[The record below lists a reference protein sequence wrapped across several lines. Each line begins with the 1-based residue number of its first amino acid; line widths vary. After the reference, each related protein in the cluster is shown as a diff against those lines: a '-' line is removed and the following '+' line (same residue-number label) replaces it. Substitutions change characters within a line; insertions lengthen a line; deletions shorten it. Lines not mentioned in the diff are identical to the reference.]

1 MMIDEDSLKSRVMVM
16 VMVMVR
22 ITIRIANPNHDPAGC
37 GLTQPPSVATASG
50 IAPVTVLK

>member
-37 GLTQPPSVATASG
+37 GQTTAVARPNRPAWLQPPE
-50 IAPVTVLK
+50 